1 MAMRQL
7 ILIRHPATDLA
18 GTFCGHS
25 DPDLSA
31 GGLAQ
36 LHALQRRLDRLPL
49 DRLVSSD
56 LLRARRCA
64 ALLAEQ
70 HGIMAV
76 LSPALREMHFGDW
89 EGLRWDEIATRFPE
103 QAQRWLQGF
112 ATFTPPHA
120 EPYAHF
126 TARISRAADEWLQDA
141 SCATLAIV
149 THRGVLQFLLQTSC
163 GVDATAAS
171 RLSSHYATALF
182 CTRTTGADNP
192 LTVRETWHPG

>member
-1 MAMRQL
+1 MRQL

-18 GTFCGHS
+18 GIFCGHS
-25 DPDLSA
+25 DPDLSEA
-31 GGLAQ
+31 GQAQ
-36 LHALQRRLDRLPL
+36 LHALQRKLNQFPL

-56 LLRARRCA
+56 LLRTRRCA
-64 ALLAEQ
+64 EALAEQ
-70 HGIMAV
+70 HGIETA

-89 EGLRWDEIATRFPE
+89 EGLRWDEIETRFPE

-126 TARISRAADEWLQDA
+126 AARISRAADEWLQDA

-149 THRGVLQFLLQTSC
+149 THRGVLQFLLQTYC
-163 GVDATAAS
+163 GVDATAAWH
-171 RLSSHYATALF
+171 LSSYYATALF
-182 CTRTTGADNP
+182 CARTAGTDNP
-192 LTVRETWHPG
+192 LAVSETWHPG